1 MGKVLRKI
9 AGKVIVLVLKTDG
22 INCTGSLQVCA
33 GQETGI
39 EAAAHSLNS
48 LYNNKNTDAVL
59 LVDASNAF
67 NLLNRELFLHNIS
80 YISLAISVFVKS
92 YYKSHSRLIIIGT
105 LWYMVTIT
113 STESKVGVL
122 VYVDDFSAA
131 GKFDDIRKWWD
142 TLNIQIICR
151 ISLEMLKNAT
161 QTENVMY

>member
-92 YYKSHSRLIIIGT
+92 YYKSPSRLIIIGGKK
-105 LWYMVTIT
+105 LKL
-113 STESKVGVL
+113 KVPHKVILSPWHSMILALYG
-122 VYVDDFSAA
+122 
-131 GKFDDIRKWWD
+131 IW
-142 TLNIQIICR
+142 
-151 ISLEMLKNAT
+151 
-161 QTENVMY
+161 